1 MSDSKGGGTYF
12 LGRYRVVDEIG
23 IGGMASVHLARM
35 DGPGGFQRWAAIK
48 KIHSHLIEDDSFIQ
62 MFLDEAQVAARIS
75 HPNVAQVFDLGKTE
89 DTYWIAMEYLHGEP
103 LREVMR
109 RTEEV
114 GTAMPPE
121 IACKVIAD
129 AAEGLHA
136 AHDLTGKNGE
146 QLNLVHR
153 DVTPHNLFVTYDG
166 ITKVLDFGIA
176 KFSSRAAHTK
186 AGTLKGK
193 LAYMSPEQVHGE
205 QLDRRTD
212 VFALGVVL
220 WELTTGRRLF
230 RMESDLD
237 TLAKVQECDVPRP
250 SALIRGYPIDLEKI
264 VMKALAKNRNDRFK
278 TAKEL
283 SRSLQQLL
291 MRRGLFIAS
300 DEVAQYV
307 GALFQDRMRKR
318 DEHLKWA
325 SEVTQT
331 VNIDGSPPTS
341 AVPKAVP
348 ERESSDVQRNAKPLP
363 AAGAPAAPR
372 AVDVGS
378 GRSSNA
384 GYGQPM
390 PAAAPRP
397 QTSAPKPAAAPP
409 QAQIIHDVHPADADG
424 PTIQA
429 DVDEPQPESGPGEE
443 PPTMMAP
450 AGRPA
455 ASPASPPV
463 APKAPL
469 APLTSSAKAPSPPRP
484 ATSPPPP
491 LPAAATVPPSPAS
504 IPTLDDGFE
513 DQEDATIVQM
523 GATGASPTA
532 PPPAPA
538 FPPPGAASAVSR
550 ATAPGPFKPASPVG
564 AASTPPPPL
573 PNKMTM
579 PLGQA
584 SLPTF
589 DTKPPPAP
597 PAPSFEKAPAL
608 FGGDTMALGAS
619 ANPAFLAVSGQ
630 NPVPSAVSTAT
641 NPYDF
646 SPQGPANPP
655 MGLAGMQA
663 PPNLSNGQG
672 PIGPGMQPPMMSP
685 FGPNGQPMGNGQMDP
700 MGNSQAGQ
708 MANLMGGQMANP
720 HMGNPMGGQMANP
733 QMGNPMGGQM
743 GNPMGGQ
750 MGNPQMGGQMGNPMG
765 SPFDFGG
772 QPPMGQMGMD
782 SNGQPMQQQPPPGG
796 SRMAPTMPAMRDMR
810 DMSVSAV
817 GNGSVSMAAP
827 KKRAPM
833 WVIAAISCA
842 VVLLVVAVVLAVV
855 TRSPSTPKPSPS
867 ASVTPSASIAVPTP
881 TETTSVAPP
890 VDTQA
895 ATAATAVP
903 VDPAPTATVV
913 AAPTETTAPTA
924 PTTTAQAPT
933 AAPTN
938 PTPTAPT
945 PAATTKPSATAANTA
960 KPVGPTPVGPSP
972 TPAGPTPAASGPG
985 TLTVVCFPKCEE
997 VRLDGAVIASGNVYN
1012 KEVSAGN
1019 HSLALTA
1026 GGKKKS
1032 MSISV
1037 KPGESKAIRESL

>member
-1 MSDSKGGGTYF
+1 MSDAKGGGTYF

-176 KFSSRAAHTK
+176 KFASRAAHTK

-205 QLDRRTD
+205 TLDRRTD

-278 TAKEL
+278 TAKEF

-307 GALFQDRMRKR
+307 GALFQDRMKKR

-331 VNIDGSPPTS
+331 VNVDGSPPLA
-341 AVPKAVP
+341 AVPKSTAR
-348 ERESSDVQRNAKPLP
+348 ERESSDVQNRGASAKPLP
-363 AAGAPAAPR
+363 AAGLPAAPK

-378 GRSSNA
+378 GRSSHA
-384 GYGQPM
+384 GYQSAPP
-390 PAAAPRP
+390 PAAPPRP
-397 QTSAPKPAAAPP
+397 QAAQPLPPRPASVAQPP
-409 QAQIIHDVHPADADG
+409 QAQIMHDVHPADADG

-429 DVDEPQPESGPGEE
+429 DVDEQLAPESGPGEE

-450 AGRPA
+450 PARASQAQAQPA
-455 ASPASPPV
+455 APV
-463 APKAPL
+463 A
-469 APLTSSAKAPSPPRP
+469 AKAPSPPSPPSPPRP
-484 ATSPPPP
+484 TNTQAPPPP
-491 LPAAATVPPSPAS
+491 VPAPPPS
-504 IPTLDDGFE
+504 IPNLEDDPFE

-523 GATGASPTA
+523 GATGAGPSLPPAFPNVLPGAGGGVSKPTAMGGFSPTGA
-532 PPPAPA
+532 PPLPPSQGSPATKPPPA
-538 FPPPGAASAVSR
+538 
-550 ATAPGPFKPASPVG
+550 
-564 AASTPPPPL
+564 

-579 PLGQA
+579 PLDA
-584 SLPTF
+584 AAF
-589 DTKPPPAP
+589 DPKSQP
-597 PAPSFEKAPAL
+597 L
-608 FGGDTMALGAS
+608 FGGSTMALGAS
-619 ANPAFLAVSGQ
+619 VNPAFLATGGAAGNAAPMQ
-630 NPVPSAVSTAT
+630 PTPST
-641 NPYDF
+641 NPYEF
-646 SPQGPANPP
+646 GPA
-655 MGLAGMQA
+655 GQGQGMQQQA
-663 PPNLSNGQG
+663 P
-672 PIGPGMQPPMMSP
+672 MP
-685 FGPNGQPMGNGQMDP
+685 FGPSQGMG
-700 MGNSQAGQ
+700 
-708 MANLMGGQMANP
+708 
-720 HMGNPMGGQMANP
+720 P
-733 QMGNPMGGQM
+733 QMPPLPAPGAGAA
-743 GNPMGGQ
+743 
-750 MGNPQMGGQMGNPMG
+750 
-765 SPFDFGG
+765 PFDFGQAQGMQG
-772 QPPMGQMGMD
+772 QGMPQGMQGQGMPQGMQGMGPGMGMQGMQMPGMPPMQGMGMQGMGPGMD
-782 SNGQPMQQQPPPGG
+782 PMQGNP
-796 SRMAPTMPAMRDMR
+796 SRMAPTMPAMRDMSGS
-810 DMSVSAV
+810 MSGSGV
-817 GNGSVSMAAP
+817 GAGSMSMVQP

-842 VVLLVVAVVLAVV
+842 VVLLLVAVVLAVMSRGTGTAV
-855 TRSPSTPKPSPS
+855 KPVPS
-867 ASVTPSASIAVPTP
+867 ATAVAEPSATVAVPVATTAPVATDPVPAPTP
-881 TETTSVAPP
+881 T
-890 VDTQA
+890 
-895 ATAATAVP
+895 
-903 VDPAPTATVV
+903 VV
-913 AAPTETTAPTA
+913 AVAPTETAAPTPVPTA
-924 PTTTAQAPT
+924 PTTTAAPP
-933 AAPTN
+933 A
-938 PTPTAPT
+938 TAPT
-945 PAATTKPSATAANTA
+945 PTPVKPPPTAPAPT
-960 KPVGPTPVGPSP
+960 PTPTPVASVKPVP
-972 TPAGPTPAASGPG
+972 ASGPG
-985 TLTVVCFPKCEE
+985 QLTVVCLPKCEE
-997 VRLDGAVIASGNVYN
+997 VRLDGAVIGTGNVYG
-1012 KEVSAGN
+1012 KEVPAGN
-1019 HSLALTA
+1019 HSVTRSA
-1026 GGKKKS
+1026 GGKKQTV
-1032 MSISV
+1032 SV
-1037 KPGESKAIRESL
+1037 TIKPGETKEIRGSL

>member
-48 KIHSHLIEDDSFIQ
+48 KIHAHLIEDDSFIQ

-278 TAKEL
+278 TAKEF

-300 DEVAQYV
+300 DEVSQYV

-363 AAGAPAAPR
+363 AAGSPAAPR
-372 AVDVGS
+372 PVDVGS

-384 GYGQPM
+384 GYGQ
-390 PAAAPRP
+390 AHAAPRP
-397 QTSAPKPAAAPP
+397 PQPAIPKPAPAPP

-429 DVDEPQPESGPGEE
+429 DVDEPLPESGPGEE

-455 ASPASPPV
+455 ASPAPPQV
-463 APKAPL
+463 ATKAPL
-469 APLTSSAKAPSPPRP
+469 APIAPLAGAGASGKAPSPPTPPRPAASP

-491 LPAAATVPPSPAS
+491 LPVSAAAPPAPGSMP
-504 IPTLDDGFE
+504 ILDDGFE
-513 DQEDATIVQM
+513 EQEDATIVQM
-523 GATGASPTA
+523 GVTGASATA
-532 PPPAPA
+532 PPPA
-538 FPPPGAASAVSR
+538 FPPPTASPVSR
-550 ATAPGPFKPASPVG
+550 ATAPGPFKPAVG
-564 AASTPPPPL
+564 AASSPPPPL
-573 PNKMTM
+573 PNKLTM

-589 DTKPPPAP
+589 DTKPPPP
-597 PAPSFEKAPAL
+597 PAPAFEKAPAL

-630 NPVPSAVSTAT
+630 NPVPSAIGAAT

-646 SPQGPANPP
+646 SPQGQSAL
-655 MGLAGMQA
+655 G
-663 PPNLSNGQG
+663 
-672 PIGPGMQPPMMSP
+672 GMQPPMSNGPGPMGPGMMSP
-685 FGPNGQPMGNGQMDP
+685 FGPNGQQMGNGQMDP
-700 MGNSQAGQ
+700 LGNSQAGQ
-708 MANLMGGQMANP
+708 MNM
-720 HMGNPMGGQMANP
+720 
-733 QMGNPMGGQM
+733 
-743 GNPMGGQ
+743 GQ
-750 MGNPQMGGQMGNPMG
+750 MGNPQMGQMGQMNMGQMGNPQIGNPQMG
-765 SPFDFGG
+765 QMGNPQMGNPQMGQMGGQPTPFDFGMA
-772 QPPMGQMGMD
+772 PMGMD
-782 SNGQPMQQQPPPGG
+782 ANGQPMQQGG
-796 SRMAPTMPAMRDMR
+796 ARMAPTMPAMRDL
-810 DMSVSAV
+810 SVSAV
-817 GNGSVSMAAP
+817 GNGSVSMVAQP

-842 VVLLVVAVVLAVV
+842 VVLLLVAVVLAIV
-855 TRSPSTPKPSPS
+855 TRGPSGPKPAPS
-867 ASVTPSASIAVPTP
+867 ATLSAATSAVPVPPLTASA
-881 TETTSVAPP
+881 TQVAP

-895 ATAATAVP
+895 ATAAIAVP
-903 VDPAPTATVV
+903 VEPPPTATVV
-913 AAPTETTAPTA
+913 PVPTETA
-924 PTTTAQAPT
+924 APT

-938 PTPTAPT
+938 AATAAPTATPTTAPS
-945 PAATTKPSATAANTA
+945 PATTAKPTATAANTA
-960 KPVGPTPVGPSP
+960 KPVGPTPVGP
-972 TPAGPTPAASGPG
+972 TPGPTPTASGPG

-1037 KPGESKAIRESL
+1037 KPGEAKAIRESL